1 MSKQTDQDLYQHH
14 QLLLLAADRAEDA
27 MEQAW
32 TEPRTSPI
40 SFWKL
45 RDDFK
50 KRKVIA
56 ERFEDKHFDRI
67 QRYLKF
73 IKCEANA
80 CNEQWRKT
88 DGE

>member
-45 RDDFK
+45 RDAFQ
-50 KRKVIA
+50 KRKAIA
-56 ERFEDKHFDRI
+56 ERFEDKHYDRI

-73 IKCEANA
+73 IKCEADA

>member
-1 MSKQTDQDLYQHH
+1 MSKHPDQHLYQHH

-32 TEPRTSPI
+32 NEPRTSTI
-40 SFWKL
+40 TVVKL
-45 RDDFK
+45 RDEFK
-50 KRKVIA
+50 KRKAMA

-73 IKCEANA
+73 IKCE
-80 CNEQWRKT
+80 
-88 DGE
+88 D

>member
-1 MSKQTDQDLYQHH
+1 MTKQTDQDLYQHH

-45 RDDFK
+45 RAEFN
-50 KRKVIA
+50 KRKAIA
-56 ERFEDKHFDRI
+56 ERFEDKHYDRI

-73 IKCEANA
+73 IKCED
-80 CNEQWRKT
+80 QS
-88 DGE
+88 

>member
-1 MSKQTDQDLYQHH
+1 MSKRTDADLYHH
-14 QLLLLAADRAEDA
+14 HELLLLSMDRAEEE

-45 RDDFK
+45 RDAYQ
-50 KRKVIA
+50 KRKAIA
-56 ERFEDKHFDRI
+56 ERFEDKYFDRI

-73 IKCEANA
+73 IKCE
-80 CNEQWRKT
+80 
-88 DGE
+88 D

>member
-1 MSKQTDQDLYQHH
+1 MSKHPDQYLYQHH

-32 TEPRTSPI
+32 AEPRTSPI

-45 RDDFK
+45 RAEFD
-50 KRKVIA
+50 KRKAMA
-56 ERFEDKHFDRI
+56 ERFEDKHYDRI

-73 IKCEANA
+73 IKEA
-80 CNEQWRKT
+80 RS
-88 DGE
+88 

>member
-1 MSKQTDQDLYQHH
+1 MSKRTDQDLYQHH

-50 KRKVIA
+50 KRKAMA
-56 ERFEDKHFDRI
+56 ERFEDKHYDRI

-73 IKCEANA
+73 ITCKE
-80 CNEQWRKT
+80 ETRS
-88 DGE
+88 

>member
-14 QLLLLAADRAEDA
+14 QLLLLAADEDA

-32 TEPRTSPI
+32 AEPRTSPI

-45 RDDFK
+45 RAEFN
-50 KRKVIA
+50 KRKAMA
-56 ERFEDKHFDRI
+56 ERFEDKHYDRI

-73 IKCEANA
+73 IKCED
-80 CNEQWRKT
+80 QS
-88 DGE
+88 

>member
-45 RDDFK
+45 RSEFN
-50 KRKVIA
+50 KRKAIA
-56 ERFEDKHFDRI
+56 ERFEDKHYDRI

-73 IKCEANA
+73 IKCE
-80 CNEQWRKT
+80 
-88 DGE
+88 D

>member
-32 TEPRTSPI
+32 TEPSPI

-45 RDDFK
+45 RDEFK
-50 KRKVIA
+50 KRKAMA

-67 QRYLKF
+67 QRYLKS
-73 IKCEANA
+73 IKCEADA

>member
-32 TEPRTSPI
+32 AEPRTSPI

-45 RDDFK
+45 RAEFNR
-50 KRKVIA
+50 RKAIA

-73 IKCEANA
+73 IKCE
-80 CNEQWRKT
+80 
-88 DGE
+88 D

>member
-1 MSKQTDQDLYQHH
+1 MSKQTDQDLYHHH
-14 QLLLLAADRAEDA
+14 QLLLLSMDRAEEE

-32 TEPRTSPI
+32 AEPRTSPI

-45 RDDFK
+45 RAEFH
-50 KRKVIA
+50 KRKAIA
-56 ERFEDKHFDRI
+56 ERFEEKHYDRI

-73 IKCEANA
+73 IKCEADA